1 MDDEAYHLYEK
12 FVKFF
17 KADDVPGGKEFVI
30 EETIDPN
37 EHLKTRLLP
46 QKNPKYLTYK

>member
-30 EETIDPN
+30 GETIDPN
-37 EHLKTRLLP
+37 ERLKTGNEGLC
-46 QKNPKYLTYK
+46 QSSWYT